1 LQLNPKL
8 RKKQIER
15 GMKCLIERAS
25 EKEQLKRFAS
35 IPIFKK
41 RNTVKYKVITDNVI
55 NWFI

>member
-15 GMKCLIERAS
+15 GMKFLIERAS

-41 RNTVKYKVITDNVI
+41 RNKMFTDNVI